1 MYVKT
6 IRVGNELLLRLMS
19 GDVRL
24 KAGQWI
30 QLDWCD
36 KPSRWVGL
44 MPSGTVWAVHHP
56 IAMSQFVAM
65 SNTYKRSNS
74 N

>member
-6 IRVGNELLLRLMS
+6 ITVDNELLLRLMS

-36 KPSRWVGL
+36 KPSRWVGR

-56 IAMSQFVAM
+56 IAMSQFVGM
-65 SNTYKRSNS
+65 TNTYNSNS